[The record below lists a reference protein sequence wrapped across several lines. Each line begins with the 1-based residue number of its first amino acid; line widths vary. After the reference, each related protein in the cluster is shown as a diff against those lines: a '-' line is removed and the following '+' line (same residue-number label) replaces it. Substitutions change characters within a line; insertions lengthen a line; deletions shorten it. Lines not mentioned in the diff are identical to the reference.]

1 MMNGCSVCKKEQTS
15 HFSLCEACM
24 EQICHLDAR
33 RYTWYQNAIRGALF
47 PPREVQPLPL
57 SLPPV
62 NFPAILEPE
71 SCLFNISES

>member
-1 MMNGCSVCKKEQTS
+1 MNNCSLCADKQAPR
-15 HFSLCEACM
+15 FFLCEACM
-24 EQICHLDAR
+24 EQICRIDAR
-33 RYTWYQNAIRGALF
+33 RYAWYQSAIRSALF
-47 PPREVQPLPL
+47 PPGEAQPLPL